1 MVPSNP
7 FVADRDG
14 HASGIGFDNLII
26 LSRADP
32 IICGHSTETRNLAEA
47 AVAGGVARVRVV
59 SYPLAVLEASE
70 LPLKPLES
78 VAEYGPGIEVDRPE
92 PVGDYKVLDGRLSYG
107 ISGHLVDLLLSLPG
121 RTAVMNLYLVPHGQM
136 VMQAVDTVRRLGGR
150 EPPLTIAEAVGSD
163 ITNVVGNAVATG
175 RYGAAAVVLQNYLDH
190 DLPVAVSDFTR
201 ELIVAAG
208 KQVDGRL
215 KTCFAEQLTE
225 RVQVS
230 YPAIDTSAY
239 LQPSLTEAQQA
250 DRLARRG
257 LVRDG
262 YLLFLSRLAKAKG
275 VADLIHA
282 YRASD
287 FHGRLPLAI
296 CGTGP
301 DEQALRELAGDDR
314 SIRFFNDVGDLDKL
328 ALMAGCHAYCLPSKP
343 RPEFTET
350 FGIAVAEAMLSGGI
364 GPVITTRTG
373 GIPEATGDHCL
384 YHAAG
389 DVVELT
395 GRLNEVAAMSDA
407 ARAGISRRARD
418 YCLRFDRVA
427 ILANLLAPSGL
438 RTAA

>member
-1 MVPSNP
+1 MGPGDSLL
-7 FVADRDG
+7 AERDRV
-14 HASGIGFDNLII
+14 GFDNLII

-47 AVAGGVARVRVV
+47 AVAQGVSQVRVV
-59 SYPLAVLEASE
+59 SYPLDVLEASD

-78 VAEYGPGIEVDRPE
+78 LAEYAPGIEVDRPG
-92 PVGDYKVLDGRLSYG
+92 PVGDYKVLDGRLCYG
-107 ISGHLVDLLLSLPG
+107 ISGHLVDLLVQLPG

-136 VMQAVDTVRRLGGR
+136 VMQAVETVRGLGGR
-150 EPPLTIAEAVGSD
+150 EAPLTIAEAVGSD
-163 ITNVVGNAVATG
+163 ITNIVGNAVATG
-175 RYGAAAVVLQNYLDH
+175 RYGAAAIVLQNYLAH

-201 ELIVAAG
+201 QLIVAAG
-208 KQVDGRL
+208 RQVDQQLGTAFAARL
-215 KTCFAEQLTE
+215 AE

-230 YPAIDTSAY
+230 YPAIDTAAY
-239 LQPSLTEAQQA
+239 LRPSLNEAQQA
-250 DRLARRG
+250 DLLARRG

-275 VADLIHA
+275 VGDLIRA

-301 DEQALRELAGDDR
+301 DEQALRELADGDR
-314 SIRFFNDVGDLDKL
+314 TIRFFNDVGDLDKV

-343 RPEFTET
+343 QPEFTET

-373 GIPEATGDHCL
+373 GIPEATGNHCL

-389 DVVELT
+389 DVADLT
-395 GRLNEVAAMSDA
+395 ARLNEVAAMSDA
-407 ARAGISRRARD
+407 ARAGLSHRARE
-418 YCLRFDRVA
+418 YCLRFDRA
-427 ILANLLAPSGL
+427 TILANLLAPAGL

>member
-1 MVPSNP
+1 MGPGDSLL
-7 FVADRDG
+7 AERDRV
-14 HASGIGFDNLII
+14 GFDNLII

-47 AVAGGVARVRVV
+47 AVAQGVSQVRVV
-59 SYPLAVLEASE
+59 SYPLDVLEASD

-78 VAEYGPGIEVDRPE
+78 LAEYAPGIEVDRPG
-92 PVGDYKVLDGRLSYG
+92 PVGDYKVLDGRLCYG
-107 ISGHLVDLLLSLPG
+107 ISGHLVDLLVQLPG

-136 VMQAVDTVRRLGGR
+136 VMQAVETVRGLGGR
-150 EPPLTIAEAVGSD
+150 ETPLTIAEAVGSD
-163 ITNVVGNAVATG
+163 ITNIVGNAVATG
-175 RYGAAAVVLQNYLDH
+175 RYGAAAIVLQNYLAH

-201 ELIVAAG
+201 QLIVAAG
-208 KQVDGRL
+208 RQVDQQLGTAFAARL
-215 KTCFAEQLTE
+215 AE

-230 YPAIDTSAY
+230 YPAIDTAAY
-239 LQPSLTEAQQA
+239 LRPSLNEAQQA
-250 DRLARRG
+250 DLLARRG

-275 VADLIHA
+275 VGDLIRA

-301 DEQALRELAGDDR
+301 DEQALRELADGDR
-314 SIRFFNDVGDLDKL
+314 TIRFFNDVGDLDKV

-343 RPEFTET
+343 QPEFTET

-373 GIPEATGDHCL
+373 GIPEATGNHCL

-389 DVVELT
+389 DVADLT
-395 GRLNEVAAMSDA
+395 ARLNEVAAMSDA
-407 ARAGISRRARD
+407 ARAGLSHRARE
-418 YCLRFDRVA
+418 YCLRFDRA
-427 ILANLLAPSGL
+427 TILANLLAPAGL

>member
-14 HASGIGFDNLII
+14 HATGIGFDNLII

-47 AVAGGVARVRVV
+47 AVARGVARVRVV
-59 SYPLAVLEASE
+59 SYPLDVLEASE

-78 VAEYGPGIEVDRPE
+78 VAEYGPGIEVSRPE

-136 VMQAVDTVRRLGGR
+136 VMQAVETVRRLGGR
-150 EPPLTIAEAVGSD
+150 KPPLTIAEAVGSD

-175 RYGAAAVVLQNYLDH
+175 RYGAAAVVLQNYLNH

-208 KQVDGRL
+208 QQVDEQLGTR
-215 KTCFAEQLTE
+215 FAEQLTE

-239 LQPSLTEAQQA
+239 LQPPLTEAQQA

-287 FHGRLPLAI
+287 FRGRLPLAI

-389 DVVELT
+389 DVGELT

-418 YCLRFDRVA
+418 YCLRFDRAA
-427 ILANLLAPSGL
+427 ILTNLLAPAGL

>member
-1 MVPSNP
+1 MYTNECM
-7 FVADRDG
+7 
-14 HASGIGFDNLII
+14 ASESSSCGTVGRIDNLII

-47 AVAGGVARVRVV
+47 AVESGFSRVKIV
-59 SYPLAVLEASE
+59 SYPLDVLEASA

-78 VAEYGPGIEVDRPE
+78 ISAYAKGIEVDRPD
-92 PVGDYKVLDGRLSYG
+92 PVGDYKVLDGRLGHG
-107 ISGHLVDLLLSLPG
+107 ISGHLVDLLVELPG
-121 RTAVMNLYLVPHGQM
+121 RTAVMNLYLVPHGRM
-136 VMQAVDTVRRLGGR
+136 VMQAVDTIRRFDR
-150 EPPLTIAEAVGSD
+150 NSMPLTIAEAVGSD

-175 RYGAAAVVLQNYLDH
+175 RFGAAALVLQNFLDH
-190 DLPVAVSDFTR
+190 DLPVAVSGFTR
-201 ELIVAAG
+201 DLIVAAG
-208 KQVDGRL
+208 RQVDEGLGTR
-215 KTCFAEQLTE
+215 FGDQLE
-225 RVQVS
+225 SRVRIS
-230 YPAIDTSAY
+230 YPAIDTAAY
-239 LQPSLTEAQQA
+239 LQPPLTEAEHRN
-250 DRLARRG
+250 RLASRG

-287 FHGRLPLAI
+287 FHGHLPLAI

-301 DEQALRELAGDDR
+301 DEQALRELAGEDQT
-314 SIRFFNDVGDLDKL
+314 IRFFNDVSDLDKL

-389 DVVELT
+389 DVAELVV
-395 GRLNEVAAMSDA
+395 RLNEVAAMPEATRFS
-407 ARAGISRRARD
+407 ISQRARE
-418 YCLRFDRVA
+418 YCLQFERTT
-427 ILANLLAPSGL
+427 ILANLLSPSDL